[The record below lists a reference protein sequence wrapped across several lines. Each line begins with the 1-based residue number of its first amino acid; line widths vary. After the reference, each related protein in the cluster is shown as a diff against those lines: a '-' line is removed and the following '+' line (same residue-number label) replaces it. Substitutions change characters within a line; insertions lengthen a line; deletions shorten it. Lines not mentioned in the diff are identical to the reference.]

1 TEAINGEVGRSI
13 ERLSEDQMD
22 GLLDNAGLAQLDLL
36 KEMRSA
42 LYPWRDAIY
51 QAKWEEVPLHK
62 GEFLALL
69 QLFNERGGE
78 LSTLT
83 GMEKEIAIQKNEW
96 LLEHG

>member
-1 TEAINGEVGRSI
+1 TEAINGEVGQSI

-22 GLLDNAGLAQLDLL
+22 GLLDDAGLAQLGVL

-51 QAKWEEVPLHK
+51 QAKWEEVPLYE

-69 QLFNERGGE
+69 QLYNESGGE
-78 LSTLT
+78 LSALT
-83 GMEKEIAIQKNEW
+83 GMDSGIAIEKNEW